1 MFNEYSDGFPL
12 QNYEKIYNY
21 ANSFSKTCFLR
32 TQSCKKNYSSMEETA
47 KNKEIHR
54 DDDAIDG

>member
-1 MFNEYSDGFPL
+1 MQILF
-12 QNYEKIYNY
+12 Q
-21 ANSFSKTCFLR
+21 KTFFLR
-32 TQSCKKNYSSMEETA
+32 TQFCKKIYSSMEETA

>member
-1 MFNEYSDGFPL
+1 MDFRC
-12 QNYEKIYNY
+12 KITQK
-21 ANSFSKTCFLR
+21 STIMQILFQKTFFLR
-32 TQSCKKNYSSMEETA
+32 TQFCKKNYSSMEETA